1 MKKNISIQGIFLG
14 AVVLLGMS
22 VSCQDDI
29 ERQGQGASA
38 DRILLS
44 IGEGGSVA
52 SRSEAG
58 AWSNRYLMTVG
69 KDSLFVGLTEEV
81 NAVAVESRGA
91 SITTGNIGSFHLA
104 AYEDDGTQWVSGS
117 WQKDAEGN
125 TILKD
130 GETNWKFNPDKNWPE
145 DYRALHFHGYAATLG
160 YTFAPTFSIGGSG
173 DNKTYQ
179 GTFDYTLPAPDEN
192 AKTDAKNQPDLIV
205 ALTPNQNRKV
215 DVVDIDFYHA
225 LSAVIFKAGDMP
237 ENTKLQSIT
246 LMGVNSEGTCT
257 YTATGGNVP
266 SFEWTSSEPKNYMN
280 YTQTFGSDLKDNT
293 DITTTA
299 HEAAFMMIPQTFSDN
314 DNASVS
320 VVVVVDEGTYE
331 REYTSKMKLKDL
343 IPNVTA
349 WKAHH
354 KYTYTLSLKEG
365 VTVDVTDKVNDERN
379 EKSNVVIKNTGESTS
394 YIRAAIVG
402 HWVSDAGVILSPWNI
417 DDDDTGKFDGLAN
430 GSWLQGSDGFFYHKA
445 PVAPGKTT
453 DALFN
458 SYKLGA
464 TAPIIGAEL
473 EFNIVVQA
481 IHKQQVKHS
490 GWPVKVEENGLL
502 THKQ

>member
-14 AVVLLGMS
+14 AVMLLGMS

-29 ERQGQGASA
+29 EQQGHGASA

-44 IGEGGSVA
+44 IGEGSSVG

-58 AWSNRYLMTVG
+58 VWSNRYLMTVG

-91 SITTGNIGSFHLA
+91 SITTGNIESFYLA
-104 AYEDDGTQWVSGS
+104 AYEDDGKTWVYGS

-160 YTFAPTFSIGGSG
+160 YDFTPPTFSIGVSG
-173 DNKTYQ
+173 DSKTYQ
-179 GTFDYTLPAPDEN
+179 GTFDYTIPTSQG
-192 AKTDAKNQPDLIV
+192 KTKSDATSQPDLIV

-237 ENTKLQSIT
+237 ENTKLKSIT
-246 LMGVNSEGTCT
+246 LKGVNSEGTCT
-257 YTATGGNVP
+257 YYTATDSNVP
-266 SFEWTSSEPKNYMN
+266 SFKWTSSEPKN

-299 HEAAFMMIPQTFSDN
+299 SEAAFMMIPQPFSDK
-314 DNASVS
+314 AIVS
-320 VVVVVDEGTYE
+320 VEVVVNEGDYE
-331 REYTSKMKLKDL
+331 RTYTSNMKLMDL
-343 IPNVTA
+343 IRNVTA

-365 VTVDVTDKVNDERN
+365 VTVDVTDQVSDDGKTKD
-379 EKSNVVIKNTGESTS
+379 NVVIKNTGESTS

-402 HWVSDAGVILSPWNI
+402 QWVSEAGVILSPWNI
-417 DDDDTGKFDGLAN
+417 KDAVGTFVGLDN
-430 GSWLQGSDGFFYHKA
+430 DSWLQGSDGFFYHNA

-458 SYKLGA
+458 SYKLNA

-481 IHKQQVKHS
+481 IHKQQVTHS
-490 GWPVKVEENGLL
+490 GWPVTVGNDGKLSLNN
-502 THKQ
+502 

>member
-14 AVVLLGMS
+14 AVMLLGMS

-29 ERQGQGASA
+29 EQQGHGASA

-44 IGEGGSVA
+44 IGEGSSVGA
-52 SRSEAG
+52 RSEAG
-58 AWSNRYLMTVG
+58 VWSNRYLMTVG

-91 SITTGNIGSFHLA
+91 SITTGNIESFYLA
-104 AYEDDGTQWVSGS
+104 AYEDDGKMWVDGS

-160 YTFAPTFSIGGSG
+160 YAFTPTFSIGGSG

-192 AKTDAKNQPDLIV
+192 AKTDANNQPDLIV

-225 LSAVIFKAGDMP
+225 LSAVIFKVGDMP

-246 LMGVNSEGTCT
+246 LKGVNSEGTCT
-257 YTATGGNVP
+257 YTATGSNVP
-266 SFEWTSSEPKNYMN
+266 SFKWTSSEPKG
-280 YTQTFGSDLKDNT
+280 YTQAFGSDLKDNT

-299 HEAAFMMIPQTFSDN
+299 SEAAFMMIPQTFSD
-314 DNASVS
+314 DAIVIVE
-320 VVVVVDEGTYE
+320 VVVNEGDYE
-331 REYTSKMKLKDL
+331 RTYTSNMKLKTL
-343 IPNVTA
+343 IPNVTG
-349 WKAHH
+349 WEAHH

-365 VTVDVTDKVNDERN
+365 VTVDVTDQVSDDGKTKD
-379 EKSNVVIKNTGESTS
+379 NVVITNTGESTS

-402 HWVSDAGVILSPWNI
+402 HWTTEGGIVLSPWSI
-417 DDDDTGKFDGLAN
+417 DDTVTGIFLGLQN
-430 GSWLQGSDGFFYHKA
+430 GDWFKGDDGFFYHKA
-445 PVAPGKTT
+445 SVSPG
-453 DALFN
+453 D
-458 SYKLGA
+458 A
-464 TAPIIGAEL
+464 TAPLFDKYELGTTAPIVDAVL

-481 IHKQQVKHS
+481 IHKQQITHS
-490 GWPVKVEENGLL
+490 GWPVIVGTDGKLSKNN
-502 THKQ
+502 

>member
-14 AVVLLGMS
+14 AAMLLGMS

-58 AWSNRYLMTVG
+58 VWSNRYLMTVG

-104 AYEDDGTQWVSGS
+104 AYEDDGTQWVNGS

-125 TILKD
+125 TIQKD

-160 YTFAPTFSIGGSG
+160 YAFAPTFSIGGSG
-173 DNKTYQ
+173 DNRTYQ
-179 GTFDYTLPAPDEN
+179 GTFGYTIPTSQGET
-192 AKTDAKNQPDLIV
+192 KSDATSQPDLIV

-246 LMGVNSEGTCT
+246 LMGVNSTGTCT
-257 YTATGGNVP
+257 YTTTDSNVP
-266 SFEWTSSEPKNYMN
+266 SFEWTSSELKPED

-299 HEAAFMMIPQTFSDN
+299 HEAAFMMIPQTFSD
-314 DNASVS
+314 DASVS

-331 REYTSKMKLKDL
+331 REYTSNMKLKDL

-365 VTVDVTDKVNDERN
+365 VTVDVTDEVNN
-379 EKSNVVIKNTGESTS
+379 EGKTKENVVIKNTGESTS
-394 YIRAAIVG
+394 YIRATIVG
-402 HWVSDAGVILSPWNI
+402 HWTTEGGIVLLPWKI
-417 DDDDTGKFDGLAN
+417 DDTVTGTFSGLQN
-430 GSWLQGSDGFFYHKA
+430 DSWFMGDDGFFYHKA
-445 PVAPGKTT
+445 PVAPGDVTAPLF
-453 DALFN
+453 DSYGFN
-458 SYKLGA
+458 SNA
-464 TAPIIGAEL
+464 TAPIVDAVL

-481 IHKQQVKHS
+481 IHKQQVTQS
-490 GWPVKVEENGLL
+490 GWPVTVTDGKLSKNN
-502 THKQ
+502 